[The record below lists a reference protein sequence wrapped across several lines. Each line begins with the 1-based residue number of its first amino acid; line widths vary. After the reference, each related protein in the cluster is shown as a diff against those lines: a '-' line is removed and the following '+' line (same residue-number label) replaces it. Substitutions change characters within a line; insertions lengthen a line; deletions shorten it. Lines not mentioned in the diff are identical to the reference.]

1 MSHLPL
7 KGPRSWFRR
16 YCVLPEL
23 VGPTISALNGSF
35 LGSII
40 LWCLYLKPGLM
51 CWWGGSLS
59 EQSLYF
65 IIRFHP
71 GVCWW
76 RGFWVEVDVVC
87 FSHVVY

>member
-1 MSHLPL
+1 MSL

-40 LWCLYLKPGLM
+40 LWCL
-51 CWWGGSLS
+51 CWWRGRLS

-65 IIRFHP
+65 IKRFHP
-71 GVCWW
+71 RVCGW
-76 RGFWVEVDVVC
+76 RGFWVEVDLVC
-87 FSHVVY
+87 FSHGVCYTSVSKK